1 MSSQQLEK
9 NEVDDRVPLHA
20 GLLSNGRY
28 AVLLDEAGSGFSSC
42 DGMALTRWQGDRIEN
57 TDGFFVYLRDLDT
70 EHFWSVGIQPTLV
83 TPERYEARCDL
94 GRITIA
100 RLDMEIETRM
110 EVCVLCEADCELRRI
125 RLINHSSRSRRIEL
139 TSYLEVVAQWAAA
152 DAAHPAFSKLFV
164 QTEHDSGVLLARRRP
179 RSAAESS
186 PWVSAALHGPG
197 ALSYETDRMRFIGR
211 GRDLSRPLALDSSA
225 PLSGTAGNVLD
236 PILSLRRVVA
246 LKPGSEAECTLVL
259 GAATSREAAL
269 RLAGQHGLGTAVD
282 AAFAGAAAS
291 EDMLLRRLA
300 LSADQAER
308 LQALGAALLYGE
320 PALRAA
326 PEVVARARG
335 RSSDLQ
341 RWGLSGTV
349 PLVLARPPSG
359 LAPERL
365 RDLVQ
370 AQSYWALK
378 SLAVDLVVVA
388 KGSVRQVLADQR
400 AVIERLT
407 LPHGNRGK
415 LVVLH
420 PSEIT
425 AAQLELLETAA
436 HCIIWGT
443 LTDLVLPATSR
454 ISKTPGARYR
464 AIEERSEEHALQEPC
479 EPTPLFDNGYGGF
492 AADGLEYLI
501 RVAPRKSDKRGLPP
515 LPWINVIATRGFG
528 CLVSER
534 GAGTTWARNSRE
546 NRLTPWYNDPVIDPH
561 GEALYLRDEEA
572 GVYWSPLPGPSPS
585 ASAYEVR
592 HGFGYTRCLHT
603 SLDLTQETVVFVA
616 RDTPVKLTQV
626 RLVNISQKP
635 NRLSIFF
642 YHRLVLGTSARESAR
657 FVVTEYKPECGTLLA
672 RNHLNNEFSD
682 GVVFAAA
689 VMPKDSSLS
698 FTADRMEFIGRYG
711 SPAQPRA
718 LLNAA
723 GLEGRTGALL
733 DPCMALQ
740 LSLELAAG
748 GASECTFL
756 FGEAGVGV
764 SIDALVA
771 RYREPAAVAQ
781 ALEEVREDWTRRL
794 AAVRIETPAPALDLL
809 VNGWLPYQTLSARLW
824 ARSAFYQSGGAFGFR
839 DQLQDAAALIYWDP
853 AITRAQILLHAEHQF
868 AEGDV
873 LHWWHPP
880 DDRGTRTRFSD
891 DLLWLP
897 YGVAFYIQN
906 TGDWAILEEVIE
918 FLTARSLEPGED
930 ETYLA
935 PRRAG
940 EFGDLYEHCCRAL
953 DRSLTRGA
961 HGLPLM
967 GTGDWNDGMNR
978 VGRSGRGESVWLGFF
993 LYAILGDFIPLC
1005 AQRGD
1010 GARIER
1016 YRSYRESLLEALNQ
1030 AGWDG
1035 SWYRRAYYDDGTP
1048 LGSAQGDECRID
1060 AVAQAWAVI
1069 SQAAPP
1075 DRAQRAMDAVER
1087 FLISETDGIIRLLA
1101 PPFDRTPKDP
1111 GYIKGYVPGVRENGG
1126 QYTHAALWVVQAMAG
1141 LGRRDRAL
1149 ALLEMLSPIHHACD
1163 PAAVA
1168 RYKVEPYVLAADLY
1182 GVQPHIGRGGWT
1194 WYTGSAGWMLR
1205 VALESVLGLKIESG
1219 RWLKLRP
1226 RIPDHWPGF
1235 TLHYRIPEGKTQYAI
1250 RVRNS
1255 SGRAERV
1262 VSATVDGTQA
1272 PIEDGW
1278 ACIALVRDGKVHE
1291 VEVLLRPVGPG

>member
-1 MSSQQLEK
+1 M
-9 NEVDDRVPLHA
+9 NNANDPVPCYA

-28 AVLLDEAGSGFSSC
+28 AVLLNEAGSGYSSC
-42 DGMALTRWQGDRIEN
+42 EGVALTRWQGDRIED

-70 EHFWSVGIQPTLV
+70 GALWSVGFQPTL
-83 TPERYEARCDL
+83 TGPERYEARHDL
-94 GRITIA
+94 GRVTVA
-100 RLDMEIETRM
+100 RLDAEIETRM
-110 EVCVLCEADCELRRI
+110 DVCVLCDANCELRRI
-125 RLINHSSRSRRIEL
+125 RLVNHSPRPRRIEL
-139 TSYLEVVAQWAAA
+139 TSYLEVVAQWATA

-225 PLSGTAGNVLD
+225 PLSGTVGDVLD
-236 PILSLRRVVA
+236 PVLSLRQIVA
-246 LKPGSEAECTLVL
+246 LEPGVDAECLLVL
-259 GAATSREAAL
+259 GAAASREAAL
-269 RLAGQHGLGTAVD
+269 RLAKQWGSGTAVD
-282 AAFAGAAAS
+282 AAFAGAAALES
-291 EDMLLRRLA
+291 ALLQRLG
-300 LSADQAER
+300 LSTDQAER
-308 LQALGAALLYGE
+308 LQALGAALLYGD

-326 PEVVARARG
+326 PEVVTRAGG
-335 RSSDLQ
+335 RLSDLH
-341 RWGLSGTV
+341 RWGLSGAA
-349 PLVLARPPSG
+349 PLVLARPPPG
-359 LAPERL
+359 LAAERL

-370 AQSYWALK
+370 AQSYWAVK
-378 SLAVDLVVVA
+378 GLAVDLVVVA
-388 KGSVRQVLADQR
+388 EGTGQQALADQR
-400 AVIERLT
+400 AKLERLA
-407 LPHGNRGK
+407 LRHGNRGK

-420 PSEIT
+420 PSDL
-425 AAQLELLETAA
+425 AAEQLDLLETAA
-436 HCIIWGT
+436 HWITRETLADLASPVLSGGT
-443 LTDLVLPATSR
+443 PELP
-454 ISKTPGARYR
+454 ARYR
-464 AIEERSEEHALQEPC
+464 VIEERSEEHTSQEPC
-479 EPTPLFDNGYGGF
+479 EPAPLFDNGYGGF
-492 AADGLEYLI
+492 AADGREYLI
-501 RVAPRKSDKRGLPP
+501 RVAPRASDNRGQPP
-515 LPWINVIATRGFG
+515 LPWINVIANRGFG

-534 GAGTTWARNSRE
+534 GAGTTWSRNSRE

-572 GVYWSPLPGPSPS
+572 MVYWSPLPGPTPS

-603 SLDLTQETVVFVA
+603 SLELTQETVVFVA
-616 RDTPVKLTQV
+616 RDAPVKLTSV
-626 RLVNISQKP
+626 RLVNLSQKP
-635 NRLSIFF
+635 RRLSIFF

-657 FVVTEYKPECGTLLA
+657 FVVSEYKPECGTLLA

-689 VMPKDSSLS
+689 VMPKDSGLS

-711 SPAQPRA
+711 SSAQPRA

-723 GLEGRTGALL
+723 RLEGRTGALL

-748 GASECTFL
+748 GTSECTIL

-764 SIDALVA
+764 STDALVA
-771 RYREPAAVAQ
+771 RYREPAAVGQ

-853 AITRAQILLHAEHQF
+853 AITRAQILLHAAHQF

-880 DDRGTRTRFSD
+880 EDRGTRTRFSD

-906 TGDWAILEEVIE
+906 TGDWAILDEAVE

-935 PRRAG
+935 PRRTG

-978 VGRSGRGESVWLGFF
+978 VGRGGHGESVWLGFF

-1005 AQRGD
+1005 AHRGD
-1010 GARIER
+1010 GARLER
-1016 YRSYRESLLEALNQ
+1016 YRSYRESLFEALNQ

-1048 LGSAQGDECRID
+1048 LGSAEGDECRID

-1075 DRAQRAMDAVER
+1075 ERARMAMDAVER
-1087 FLISETDGIIRLLA
+1087 FLISEADGIIRLLA

-1141 LGRRDRAL
+1141 LGRRERAL
-1149 ALLEMLSPIHHACD
+1149 ALLEMLNPIHHARD
-1163 PAAVA
+1163 PAEAA
-1168 RYKVEPYVLAADLY
+1168 RYKVEPYVLAADIY

-1205 VALESVLGLKIESG
+1205 VALESVLGLKIEAG
-1219 RWLKLRP
+1219 QWLKLRP
-1226 RIPDHWPGF
+1226 WISDQWLEF
-1235 TLHYRIPEGKTQYAI
+1235 TLHYRGPDGKTQYAI
-1250 RVRNS
+1250 RVRNPA
-1255 SGRAERV
+1255 GHAERV
-1262 VSATVDGTQA
+1262 VAVTMDGFQA

-1278 ACIALVRDGKVHE
+1278 ARIALVRDGKAHE
-1291 VEVLLRPVGPG
+1291 VEVILGPSGLQ